1 MNGPV
6 RDEDPRLHAVTPYGP
21 RAGSSRVRVHEWADR
36 MSDAVAVH
44 PYAGLDGAGPRTL
57 LRHSARVF
65 GAEASLRRLAS
76 SRPRR
81 LLLHREASP
90 LSRGRLESALTRS
103 AGVSVYDFDDALYSD
118 TGDGPFYRR
127 LAPKAAKATRVL
139 RTVDRVV
146 AGNDTLANWAA
157 DRHRDVV
164 VVPSCVDPN
173 AYRSKSNYAISARP
187 RIGWIGSWST
197 EQHLLAI
204 APALRSIGDRFDA
217 RLVVVGAPSGHLGV
231 LDDMVERIPWSPSTQ
246 REVLATFDVGV
257 MPLIDSPYTRGKC
270 GYKLLQYLAAAVPA
284 VASPVG
290 VNSEILARAGAPP
303 AGTTDEWV
311 ETLTAL
317 IEAPPEHRAGLG
329 ARGRRL
335 VVDHYSY
342 DAWHDRWRAAVFLD
356 S

>member
-1 MNGPV
+1 
-6 RDEDPRLHAVTPYGP
+6 
-21 RAGSSRVRVHEWADR
+21 VHEWAGR
-36 MSDAVAVH
+36 VPDAVVVH
-44 PYAGLDGAGPRTL
+44 PYAGLDGAGPGTL
-57 LRHSARVF
+57 LRHSARVI
-65 GAEASLRRLAS
+65 GAEASLRRLAA

-103 AGVSVYDFDDALYSD
+103 AAVAVYDFDDALYSD
-118 TGDGPFYRR
+118 TGDGPCYRR
-127 LAPKAAKATRVL
+127 LAPKADKVAGVM

-164 VVPSCVDPN
+164 VVPSCVDQD
-173 AYRSKSNYAISARP
+173 AYRAKSDHSIGARP

-204 APALRSIGDRFDA
+204 APALRTLGDRLGA
-217 RLVVVGAPSGHLGV
+217 RLVVVGAPDGDLGV
-231 LDDMVERIPWSPSTQ
+231 LQDMVERIPWSPAAQ
-246 REVLATFDVGV
+246 HEALATFDVGV
-257 MPLIDSPYTRGKC
+257 MPLPDTPYTRGKC
-270 GYKLLQYLAAAVPA
+270 GYKLLQYLAAGVPA
-284 VASPVG
+284 VGSPVG
-290 VNSEILARAGAPP
+290 VNSEILARAGAPAP
-303 AGTTDEWV
+303 GTTDEWA

-317 IEAPPEHRAGLG
+317 IEAPPEHRAALG
-329 ARGRRL
+329 ARGRQV
-335 VVDHYSY
+335 VVDEYSY